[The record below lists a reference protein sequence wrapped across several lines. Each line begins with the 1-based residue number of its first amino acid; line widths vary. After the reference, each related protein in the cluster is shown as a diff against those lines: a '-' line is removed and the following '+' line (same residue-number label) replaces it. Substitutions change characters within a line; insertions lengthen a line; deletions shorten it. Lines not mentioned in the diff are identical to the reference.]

1 MLRKYSLLA
10 RNRIESDDEYPEST
24 VENATTSGLRLP
36 SADHPWYCGR
46 VASGR
51 ERPFERGLHRFGIHT
66 YFPVYNR
73 SIARAFDTYTREMPL
88 FPGYVFVSLYDGQ
101 WPLIREKQSYKPQWL
116 MVNGRPAQIPT
127 ELLEE
132 LAGREVNGFVRL
144 PQTELKEGDEVE
156 VTDGLMR
163 GQRGLLASDPA
174 RRIVTL
180 HLIAESYALQ
190 PTQVLTKLKIDRE
203 QVRRVSL

>member
-1 MLRKYSLLA
+1 MVNS
-10 RNRIESDDEYPEST
+10 S
-24 VENATTSGLRLP
+24 TSGLRLP
-36 SADHPWYCGR
+36 TTQDPWYCGR

-51 ERPFERGLHRFGIHT
+51 ERPFERGLHRFGINT
-66 YFPVYNR
+66 YFPVHQR
-73 SIARAFDTYTREMPL
+73 TIARHFDSYTREMPL

-116 MVNGRPAQIPT
+116 MVNGTPAQIPT

-132 LAGREVNGFVRL
+132 LAQREVNGFVQMSSDLR
-144 PQTELKEGDEVE
+144 EGDEVE

-203 QVRRVSL
+203 QIRRVSI